1 MEDFNCRI
9 RPTWHVTREDES
21 VGLYAMGYCTIQ
33 LGLRNKK
40 RTIADL
46 TRALFFMY
54 ATLWL
59 TLYFNPSEV
68 HLSSWLKCGS
78 PKAVWSAPSTVV
90 CIESFSCVQWAQ
102 RYIYIP
108 RCSWTWTGTKDS
120 KIFSCKVGLHSVAKC
135 GFTYIFTTAF
145 FCCLPNFS
153 IVSIVFC
160 VSYIFIYHHTLI
172 ADSKSD
178 MEQVWGDIHVE

>member
-1 MEDFNCRI
+1 
-9 RPTWHVTREDES
+9 
-21 VGLYAMGYCTIQ
+21 MGYCTIQ

-78 PKAVWSAPSTVV
+78 PKAVWSAHQLSCALNHFHV
-90 CIESFSCVQWAQ
+90 CSGRSGTYTYPAAAGPEQG
-102 RYIYIP
+102 P
-108 RCSWTWTGTKDS
+108 RTA
-120 KIFSCKVGLHSVAKC
+120 KIFSCKVGLHSVATC
-135 GFTYIFTTAF
+135 AFTYIFTMTF
-145 FCCLPNFS
+145 FCFLPKFS

-178 MEQVWGDIHVE
+178 MEQV